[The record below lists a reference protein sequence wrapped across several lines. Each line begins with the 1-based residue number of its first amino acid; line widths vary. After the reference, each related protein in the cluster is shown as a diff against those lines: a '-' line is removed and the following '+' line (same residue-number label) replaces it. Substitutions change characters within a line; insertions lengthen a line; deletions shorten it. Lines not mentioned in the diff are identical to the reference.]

1 MIRLHQYIGYK
12 GIDLGVIIRSIN
24 IIIALDK
31 NMTIPWIRLLGLVL
45 RVRIS
50 KFSDLSNILRISII
64 I

>member
-1 MIRLHQYIGYK
+1 MIRLYQYIGYK